1 MILTYDNFE
10 FLDIGKNLYN
20 TIKKNILTLYDYAQ
34 DCHTTLSINKTVYLF
49 VTSEFI
55 QANVV
60 SGDLTEDI
68 IISQLNSPSII
79 KLFLQYAI
87 NLHEYEIKK
96 VLEPLDDID
105 KTQLVIKYPEYFEF
119 NPANL
124 VVKLYNRKLNS
135 TMVQTK
141 NISEYTEEELEKI
154 LESSDEPCIFS
165 KEKIDATSEKTFTH
179 VLSDEPTS
187 HTTINNLG
195 DTGISLSFSFKLR
208 IISAHLDHDL
218 EIFPIKKD
226 DFMSTVSQ
234 FHMPCVRAYYNG
246 NNVYMTPSCISAHMT
261 FMNIDY
267 KYFAGSKDPI
277 EIINKYRMRGFG
289 TWLNENEIK
298 QFVKYSELVPFWQNL
313 YSIQVHNKKS
323 IASCLGP
330 LDLNHRLFYPRQF
343 NFDLY
348 TNQKIRPIPF
358 DDPYVNVTINN
369 KITRY
374 EYYSSRYSL
383 SANNINQ
390 KIICPDTG
398 YVLPIPLNIL
408 DIISRLI

>member
-1 MILTYDNFE
+1 MGD
-10 FLDIGKNLYN
+10 
-20 TIKKNILTLYDYAQ
+20 
-34 DCHTTLSINKTVYLF
+34 LSGN
-49 VTSEFI
+49 
-55 QANVV
+55 
-60 SGDLTEDI
+60 LTEDI
-68 IISQLNSPSII
+68 IISQLNSPIII
-79 KLFLQYAI
+79 KLFLPYAI
-87 NLHEYEIKK
+87 KLHEIEINK
-96 VLEPLDDID
+96 VLAPLTDSD
-105 KTQLVIKYPEYFEF
+105 KTQLVIKYPEYFDF

-124 VVKLYNRKLNS
+124 VVKLYNKKINS

-154 LESSDEPCIFS
+154 LDFTPNEPCIFS
-165 KEKIDATSEKTFTH
+165 KEKLND
-179 VLSDEPTS
+179 
-187 HTTINNLG
+187 
-195 DTGISLSFSFKLR
+195 ISLSFSFKLR
-208 IISAHLDHDL
+208 IISAQLDHDL

-267 KYFAGSKDPI
+267 KYFASSKDPI

-298 QFVKYSELVPFWQNL
+298 QFMKYSELVPFWQNL

-323 IASCLGP
+323 IESCLGP
-330 LDLNHRLFYPRQF
+330 LELNHRLFYPRQF

-358 DDPYVNVTINN
+358 EDPYVNVIINN
-369 KITRY
+369 KITRF
-374 EYYSSRYSL
+374 EYYLSRYS
-383 SANNINQ
+383 SVKNNINQ

-408 DIISRLI
+408 DIISVL